1 MENLNLNELS
11 EQLFQGFQIDKEG
24 LIHAVS
30 NGDIGKA
37 LQLLGEAIVTSIGQP
52 VEYLKEYLIALVILG
67 IGAVLLK
74 QLGLFFKESQVQ
86 NISFWIVYLI
96 LAKQLVTL
104 YYNGETVAQECLRNL
119 IDFGNVF
126 IPVFSVALTVASG
139 SITGAGYIA
148 TLMFIIYVIE
158 QFLLI
163 IMVPLIEGYMLLSLL
178 GALWQKERVEKL
190 MELMEKGI
198 SFGFKCMFTAITGI
212 SILQSMVLPYV
223 DHTKTGAVKKIVELI
238 PGVGN
243 VAGSTMEMISGSAV
257 LLKNGI
263 GVIGVCL
270 LVLCAAVPLL
280 KIGLI
285 CVVMKISSVVYGL
298 LGEKQMTWCADKLG
312 VAEGYLWKIS
322 GAGTMLFL
330 LWIVLAV
337 YTTNQRLMM

>member
-1 MENLNLNELS
+1 MEKLNINQLS
-11 EQLFQGFQIDKEG
+11 EQLFQGFLIDKEG
-24 LIHAVS
+24 LIQAVS
-30 NGDIGKA
+30 EGKIDKA
-37 LQLLGEAIVTSIGQP
+37 LELLWDAVVQSFGQP
-52 VEYLKEYLIALVILG
+52 LGYLKEYLVTFIILG

-86 NISFWIVYLI
+86 KISFWIVYLI
-96 LAKQLVTL
+96 LARQLVTL
-104 YYNGETVAQECLRNL
+104 YYNGETVAQECLGSL
-119 IDFGNVF
+119 IEFGNVF
-126 IPVFSVALTVASG
+126 IPVFSIALTVAAG

-158 QFLLI
+158 RFLLI
-163 IMVPLIEGYMLLSLL
+163 IMVPLMEGYMLLSLL
-178 GALWQKERVEKL
+178 GVLWQKERVEKL
-190 MELMEKGI
+190 MELIEKGI

-212 SILQSMVLPYV
+212 SVLQSMLLPYV
-223 DHTKTGAVKKIVELI
+223 DHTKSGAVKKIVELI

-270 LVLCAAVPLL
+270 LVLCASVPLL

-285 CVVMKISSVVYGL
+285 CVVMKISSVVYSL
-298 LGEKQMTWCADKLG
+298 LGEKQMTWCADKLS

-322 GAGTMLFL
+322 FAGTMLFL